1 VVAAFEDDRLYDFR
15 KIVFPKTTVL
25 IVPAPCTYE
34 NSEEIGK
41 NLEGRYHT
49 SKHPNSKAK
58 VFNPPRSKRFNK
70 SSIYLF
76 DLATDVPG
84 PGNYKPQNDLSS

>member
-1 VVAAFEDDRLYDFR
+1 MVSALKNYRLYNFYE
-15 KIVFPKTTVL
+15 IVFPKTTVL

-34 NSEEIGK
+34 NTEALGK

-49 SKHPNSKAK
+49 SKHPNSRAK

-70 SSIYLF
+70 SSINFF
-76 DLATDVPG
+76 DIATDVPG